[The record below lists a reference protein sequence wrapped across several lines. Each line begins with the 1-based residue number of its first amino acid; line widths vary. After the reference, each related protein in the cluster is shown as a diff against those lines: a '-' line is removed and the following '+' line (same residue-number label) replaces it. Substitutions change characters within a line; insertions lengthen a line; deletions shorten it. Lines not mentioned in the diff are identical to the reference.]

1 MISFN
6 ATRTDRELIKK
17 VATRAWPRVQKLYAS
32 VLDLKMDLTAT
43 HLNGCPLDLEKLL
56 NADDLN
62 FFHDIY
68 GIGEHLNRKTGQLTD
83 CFVPRCA
90 A

>member
-1 MISFN
+1 MISWTTN
-6 ATRTDRELIKK
+6 KTDRELIKK
-17 VATRAWPRVQKLYAS
+17 VATRAWPKAQKLYAS
-32 VLDLKMDLTAT
+32 VLDLEMDLTAA
-43 HLNGCPLDLEKLL
+43 HLNGCPLDLERLL

-68 GIGEHLNRKTGQLTD
+68 GIGEHLNRKTGRLTD